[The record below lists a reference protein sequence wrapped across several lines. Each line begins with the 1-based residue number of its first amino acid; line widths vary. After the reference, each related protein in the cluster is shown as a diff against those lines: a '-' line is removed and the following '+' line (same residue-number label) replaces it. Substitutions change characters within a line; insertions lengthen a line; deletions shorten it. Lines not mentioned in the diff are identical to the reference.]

1 MKILTGSRIR
11 QADRYTI
18 ENEPIASL
26 DLMERA
32 ATRMADWLTER
43 YAARPPF
50 IVLPGKGN
58 NGGDGLAVARMLSG
72 RGFPV
77 TVYTVFPEEELS
89 ENNRINLHRL
99 PSEVVVERYDPDN
112 PPLSM
117 PGAIVVDALLG
128 TGSNRPAAGVLAAV
142 IERINTCGREVVS
155 IDIPSGLPGEFGDR
169 EWPSVIADV
178 TLTLQYPKLS
188 LLLPGTGERVG
199 EVVVIDIGLGEK
211 ALDEAPTDY
220 FYVTDPEIKHLLE
233 RRPKFSHKNEYG
245 HALLIA
251 GSEGML
257 GAAILAADG
266 ALRSG
271 CGLVT
276 VHVPKSEHGVIHT
289 THPAA
294 LVSPDR
300 GNRFTEVPHNLE
312 KYTAIGIGS
321 GLGQAPESFKA
332 FQELLKR
339 YDRPMVI
346 DADALN
352 ILAARKELLP
362 SIPPHSILTPHP
374 GELRRLIGEWRDDR
388 EKLEKTTEL
397 AAAIDGYVVVKGAY
411 SVVCDPQGSY
421 WFNSTGNAGMA
432 KGGAGDVLMGL
443 MAGLVA
449 KGMNSRS
456 AAILAVY
463 VHGRAGDDAA
473 QIWGQESMNAEDIA
487 KNLTRID

>member
-1 MKILTGSRIR
+1 MKILTGSQIR
-11 QADRYTI
+11 EADRCTI
-18 ENEPIASL
+18 ENEPITSL
-26 DLMERA
+26 ELMERA
-32 ATRMADWLTER
+32 ATRMADWLSER

-50 IVLPGKGN
+50 VFLIGKGN
-58 NGGDGLAVARMLSG
+58 NGGDGLAIARILSG
-72 RGFPV
+72 RGFLC
-77 TVYTVFPEEELS
+77 TVYTVFPREELA
-89 ENNRINLHRL
+89 ENNRINLDRL
-99 PSEVVVERYDPDN
+99 PPEVVAGPYDLDD
-112 PPLSM
+112 PPPPM

-128 TGSNRPAAGVLAAV
+128 TGSNRPAAGVLAAM
-142 IERINTCGREVVS
+142 IERVNARGREVVS

-169 EWPSVIADV
+169 DWPSITADV
-178 TLTLQYPKLS
+178 TLSLQCPKLS
-188 LLLPGTGERVG
+188 LLLPDTGRQAG
-199 EVVVIDIGLGEK
+199 EVVVIDIGLNEK
-211 ALDEAPTDY
+211 SLDEASTPY
-220 FYVTDPEIKHLLE
+220 FYVTDHEIKHLLE

-276 VHVPKSEHGVIHT
+276 MHVPESERGVIHT

-300 GNRFTEVPHNLE
+300 GNRFTEVPHDLE
-312 KYTAIGIGS
+312 KYSAIGIGS
-321 GLGQAPESFKA
+321 GLGQAPESIEA
-332 FQELLKR
+332 FRELLER
-339 YDRPMVI
+339 YERPMVI

-352 ILAARKELLP
+352 ILAAHKELLP

-411 SVVCDPQGSY
+411 SVVCDPKGHY

-449 KGMNSRS
+449 KGMDSRS

-473 QIWGQESMNAEDIA
+473 QKWGQESMNAEDIA
-487 KNLTRID
+487 KNLIRID